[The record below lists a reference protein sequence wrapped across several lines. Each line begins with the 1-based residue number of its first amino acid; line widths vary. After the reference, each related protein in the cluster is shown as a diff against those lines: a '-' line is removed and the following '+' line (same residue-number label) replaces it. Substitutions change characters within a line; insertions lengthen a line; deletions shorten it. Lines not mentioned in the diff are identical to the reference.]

1 MEENN
6 RAKLVKSHKFSLVWL
21 VPALAF
27 IVTAILIISYSFDN
41 STYITLIS
49 EDASGIEAEK
59 TLVKYRAV
67 TVGNIKTIALTDDKK
82 FVKMT
87 VRILP
92 DEEDLLRSDTKFYL
106 VKPRVQLSNITG
118 LDTLF
123 TGNYIQLVAGN
134 SKEYRDSFELED
146 KVPATVKD
154 PNALIL
160 TLTSSQGRRIVE
172 GDPVTYRGFVVGTI
186 NSSELNPDT
195 GLISYKASIE
205 SKYRSLVNDESVF
218 WINSGLDFSFGMS
231 GISFR
236 TENLQNLLSGGITF
250 DNFND
255 HGKPIVNDSVIPLY
269 ENYTAAASGI
279 LVDRPHFVIML
290 DTRIGALK
298 SGSVVK
304 LKGIEIGRVTDSPWF
319 DDPVSVIRNNSIIP
333 VRFALSVKGVADETL
348 VRNAK
353 RALSD
358 GKLCASVISSSVL
371 AANDVIS
378 LSLSDKKGKCN
389 TGVRLYRGDLVIPVI
404 ESRSISDQI
413 AALTEHFA
421 KLDFEGI
428 SNEVKQNLQ
437 TLNGL
442 MKELT
447 VSSQKLNQSE
457 VMAETSKTV
466 AELRNTL
473 EALNGNSKN
482 VPDNVISDI
491 RELLSNM
498 NQVLNEIRPAVDS
511 VGQKPN
517 SLIFGSD
524 SDDPIP
530 GGGEHK

>member
-6 RAKLVKSHKFSLVWL
+6 RATLVKSHKFSMVWL

-27 IVTAILIISYSFDN
+27 IVTALLIISYSFDRG
-41 STYITLIS
+41 TYITLIS
-49 EDASGIEAEK
+49 EDASGIEAGK

-67 TVGNIKTIALTDDKK
+67 TVGNIDTIGLTEDKK
-82 FVKMT
+82 FVQMK
-87 VRILP
+87 VRIYP
-92 DEEDLLRSDTKFYL
+92 DEKDLLRADTKFYL

-123 TGNYIQLVAGN
+123 TGNYIQLVAGTADEN
-134 SKEYRDSFELED
+134 GDTFELED

-160 TLTSSQGRRIVE
+160 TLTSTHGRRITE
-172 GDPVTYRGFVVGTI
+172 GDPVTYRGFVVGTV
-186 NSSELNPDT
+186 NSAELDPDS
-195 GLISYKASIE
+195 GLISYRVSIE
-205 SKYRSLVNDESVF
+205 SKYRSLVGNESVF

-250 DNFND
+250 DNFNE
-255 HGKPIVNDSVIPLY
+255 HGKTIENGSIVPLY
-269 ENYTAAASGI
+269 ENFTAAASGI
-279 LVDRPHFVIML
+279 LEDRPHFVIML

-298 SGSVVK
+298 TGSVVK
-304 LKGIEIGRVTDSPWF
+304 LKGIEIGRVTESPWF

-333 VRFALSVKGVADETL
+333 VRFALSVKGIKDETL
-348 VRNAK
+348 VSNAK

-389 TGVRLYRGDLVIPVI
+389 TGVRLYRGDLVIPVL
-404 ESRSISDQI
+404 EARSLSDQI
-413 AALTEHFA
+413 AALGEQIS

-428 SNEVKQNLQ
+428 SQDVKQDLQ

-447 VSSQKLNQSE
+447 ASSQKFNQST
-457 VMAETSKTV
+457 VMAETSKIL

-473 EALNGNSKN
+473 EAVNGNSEN
-482 VPDNVISDI
+482 VQDNVVSDI
-491 RELLSNM
+491 RALLSNM
-498 NQVLNEIRPAVDS
+498 SQVLNEIRPAMDS

-517 SLIFGSD
+517 SLIFGND

-530 GGGEHK
+530 GSGDSK